1 MSTLYDA
8 LKMTAL
14 TAVEATQPC
23 DMVIGTVTSIN
34 PLEIKTSASSP
45 PLRSQVLYLTSA
57 VVEKTMTT
65 LSHNHTVNGDTTSTE
80 LQNVVVT
87 ENGTALPNSGSITI
101 NRGLSV
107 GDKVLM
113 MKVQKGQK
121 FIVLSRIF

>member
-1 MSTLYDA
+1 MSTFYDA
-8 LKMTAL
+8 LKMAAL
-14 TAVEATQPC
+14 TAVASSQPC
-23 DMVIGTVTSIN
+23 DMVIGTVTSIH
-34 PLEIKTSASSP
+34 PLEIKTSASAP

-87 ENGTALPNSGSITI
+87 ENGTVLPNSGGITL
-101 NRGLSV
+101 NRGLTV

-113 MKVQKGQK
+113 MKVQSGQK

>member
-8 LKMTAL
+8 LKMAAL

-23 DMVIGTVTSIN
+23 DMVIGTVTSIH
-34 PLEIKTSASSP
+34 PLEIKTSAGSP

-57 VVEKTMTT
+57 VVEKTMTV
-65 LSHNHTVNGDTTSTE
+65 LSHHHTVNGDTTSTE
-80 LQNVVVT
+80 LQNVAVT
-87 ENGTALPNSGSITI
+87 ENGTVLPNSGGITL
-101 NRGLSV
+101 NRGLTV

-113 MKVQKGQK
+113 MKVQSGQK